1 MTRYGIIL
9 HPSSFSLCPSCEFL
23 LCSKDINRGV
33 HGDKR
38 FVFAH
43 VFLQE
48 VTEGTEKL
56 CQIAFLLFKNIVAN
70 ISVHSVDPSEAG
82 GLILQSRCMNGYI
95 RVSRR
100 IICAKKQYHERK

>member
-1 MTRYGIIL
+1 MFVVPGTRLFENAMTRYGIIL

-23 LCSKDINRGV
+23 LCSKEGRNHGL

-56 CQIAFLLFKNIVAN
+56 C
-70 ISVHSVDPSEAG
+70 
-82 GLILQSRCMNGYI
+82 
-95 RVSRR
+95 
-100 IICAKKQYHERK
+100 